1 MHKHTQGQD
10 DRHSSLVPL
19 EGLQDNDRQ
28 GAVTS
33 YNKNASFWELWDLKD
48 LQKSTTFSACHP
60 MSVYMCV

>member
-10 DRHSSLVPL
+10 NTQSSLVPL

-33 YNKNASFWELWDLKD
+33 YDKNASFWEL
-48 LQKSTTFSACHP
+48 
-60 MSVYMCV
+60 